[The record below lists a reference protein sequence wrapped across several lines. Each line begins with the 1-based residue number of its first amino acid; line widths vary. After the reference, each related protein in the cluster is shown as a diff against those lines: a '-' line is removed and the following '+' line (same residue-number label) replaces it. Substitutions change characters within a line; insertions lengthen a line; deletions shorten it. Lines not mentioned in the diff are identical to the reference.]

1 MSHEH
6 GLLRTHEG
14 GGEAG
19 NIDRCGRVSLMVKI
33 NGMNIE
39 GKHSEK

>member
-1 MSHEH
+1 MNMDYW
-6 GLLRTHEG
+6 GRMEG